1 MSQDRSRRGGTLVVA
16 VLCFG
21 AGAAS
26 AAMHSAGMGP
36 VSFVPVSVMTVAGI
50 WALLSGRA

>member
-1 MSQDRSRRGGTLVVA
+1 MSQDSSRRGGTLVVA
-16 VLCFG
+16 ALCFM

-36 VSFVPVSVMTVAGI
+36 VSFVPVSVMTVAGM